1 MRPTMFSLPKTF
13 IAAAVA
19 FLAVIAPIHSPFPSS
34 SLAQTGGGLRVG
46 GPCAYTDHPGT
57 ATIVAVTPDST
68 SPQPFPG
75 MTVTFRF
82 KADGPL
88 PPVVASD
95 EDRIHRLTLTNGW
108 NPGPRFLEKYGLRP
122 GGEVPCLLRLIRSG
136 TCTPRIFAFPG
147 IDLSDYFEAGK

>member
-1 MRPTMFSLPKTF
+1 MSFLRKAL
-13 IAAAVA
+13 IVAAGA
-19 FLAVIAPIHSPFPSS
+19 FLAVSASARGPFPS
-34 SLAQTGGGLRVG
+34 LALAARIGGNPLVG

-57 ATIVAVTPDST
+57 ATIVAITPNST
-68 SPQPFPG
+68 SAQPFPG
-75 MTVTFRF
+75 MTVTFTF

-95 EDRIHRLTLTNGW
+95 ESRTHRLTLTNGW
-108 NPGPRFLEKYGLRP
+108 NPGPRFLDKYGLRP
-122 GGEVPCLLRLIRSG
+122 GREIPCLLRLIRSG